1 MIRRVLKKILFLQFA
16 ILFVLPTMGQ
26 TSVDEQIKL
35 TAAQRVAQMND
46 YISFMA
52 DKENDLE
59 TRQYYKK
66 QALNLFAGRG
76 YDYEE
81 EGINKEGVR
90 MEITSVNNTRPRSN
104 LMRVY
109 FNGLI
114 NLSYQKVSIQST
126 ELAKIKVSNL
136 QKVDNNLFVCTCYF
150 DQVFIGYRDG
160 VPIYKDITR
169 KKVKCYVEIQE
180 VEGGQPEF
188 IVLLGD
194 VHALDTKRLK

>member
-1 MIRRVLKKILFLQFA
+1 
-16 ILFVLPTMGQ
+16 MGQ
-26 TSVDEQIKL
+26 DAVEEQIKQ

-52 DKENDLE
+52 DKTNDLE

-76 YDYEE
+76 YEYEE
-81 EGINKEGVR
+81 NGIRKEGVR
-90 MEITSVNNTRPRSN
+90 MEITSVSNTRPRSK

-114 NLSYQKVSIQST
+114 NLSYQKVTIQST

-136 QKVDNNLFVCTCYF
+136 QRIDNNMYVCTCYF

-160 VPIYKDITR
+160 IPIYKDITR
-169 KKVKCYVEIQE
+169 KKVKCYVEVQD
-180 VEGGQPEF
+180 VEGGPQEYV
-188 IVLLGD
+188 VLLGD
-194 VHALDTKRLK
+194 VHALDTKRIK